1 MTGKKLADFRKRAL
15 EDEKSFEEMMVRDY
29 KLRFAQIS
37 DVRDALLAL
46 E

>member
-1 MTGKKLADFRKRAL
+1 MTGKKLADFREKAL
-15 EDEKSFEEMMVRDY
+15 QEKKSFEELMVRDY

-37 DVRDALLAL
+37 EVRDALRAL

>member
-1 MTGKKLADFRKRAL
+1 MTGKKLSDFREKAL
-15 EDEKSFEEMMVRDY
+15 KDKNKFEEIMRSDY